1 MISMNIQAQNQLE
14 KRKEIVNK
22 AIKICVECGNLAV
35 RIDNYGIYCNN
46 CNSRF
51 KIQKEKNVV

>member
-1 MISMNIQAQNQLE
+1 MNIQAQNQLE
-14 KRKEIVNK
+14 KRKEIVNR
-22 AIKICVECGNLAV
+22 AIKICIECGNLAV